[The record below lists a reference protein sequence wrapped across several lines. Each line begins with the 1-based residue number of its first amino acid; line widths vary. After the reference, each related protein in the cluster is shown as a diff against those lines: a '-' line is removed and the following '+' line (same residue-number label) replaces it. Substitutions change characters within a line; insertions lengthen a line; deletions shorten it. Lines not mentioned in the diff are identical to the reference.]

1 MNISITQYQLRLIGG
16 ALDLAK
22 KNMTEFEKAV
32 IGDFYRKARKQCN
45 DRALKSLLLKKQKEY
60 EGK

>member
-22 KNMTEFEKAV
+22 KSITEFEKMA
-32 IGDFYRKARKQCN
+32 IGDFFKKAKKQCN
-45 DRALKSLLLKKQKEY
+45 DRSLKSLLAKKQKEF

>member
-22 KNMTEFEKAV
+22 KSMSEFEKMA
-32 IGDFYRKARKQCN
+32 IGDFFK
-45 DRALKSLLLKKQKEY
+45 
-60 EGK
+60 